1 MRLTGWCANLQT
13 FQAFFLR
20 FREEVEAHFAS
31 QSKTANEGEIDVET
45 MCAKFAHMGKD
56 GDQTYNTEVYSIDVV
71 ISVGYRVHSLRG
83 VEFRRWATSVLKEY
97 VLRGY
102 AINRNRLM

>member
-1 MRLTGWCANLQT
+1 MAGREQVQEVVGYNL
-13 FQAFFLR
+13 
-20 FREEVEAHFAS
+20 
-31 QSKTANEGEIDVET
+31 
-45 MCAKFAHMGKD
+45 
-56 GDQTYNTEVYSIDVV
+56 DVV

-102 AINRNRLM
+102 AFMARLFYSLKAVSGRMLFDINMPQTWFVAEAPFTHPTEI